1 MIFQGLKVIDCG
13 SFIAAPAAATI
24 LSDFGADVIKIEP
37 PGGDSLRSLSRMPG
51 HPKSDQNYPWLVSSR
66 NKRSLEMDLGK
77 PEARA
82 VLTRLVARSDIFIT
96 NFPSSVRKKLGVT
109 YHALS
114 ALNPNLI
121 YASFT
126 GYGDHGAEASKPG
139 FDVTAYWARSGLMDT
154 VRASAEDV
162 PVRPANGMGDYP
174 SGVTLFA
181 AIAMALY
188 RRTQTGRGCEVSSSL
203 IANGIWAGSY
213 VAQAALCGAEFFD
226 RAPRARALNALTNYY
241 RCADGKWLILTILN
255 EDKQWADFCA
265 ALEVG
270 DLAADPRFATRPD
283 RQKRS
288 QELTAILDE
297 AFARKERAYWRQRLN
312 ERGIVFDVV
321 TVPEDIPDDP
331 QLRANAIVIPFAD
344 SDQVTITSP
353 LEMTG
358 IDKVQ
363 PRMPPGVGQ
372 HTDEV
377 LREIGLDEA
386 AIAQL
391 RASGAVGK
399 GV

>member
-24 LSDFGADVIKIEP
+24 MSDFGAEVIKIEP
-37 PGGDSLRSLSRMPG
+37 PGGDTLRSLSKMPG

-66 NKRSLEMDLGK
+66 NKRSLELDLGK

-82 VLTRLVARSDIFIT
+82 ILMRLVAQSDVFIT
-96 NFPSSVRKKLGVT
+96 NYPASVRKKLGVT
-109 YHALS
+109 GEALS
-114 ALNPNLI
+114 AINPALI

-154 VRASAEDV
+154 IRASSRDV

-181 AIAMALY
+181 AITMALY
-188 RRTQTGRGCEVSSSL
+188 RRTQTGKGGEVSSSL
-203 IANGIWAGSY
+203 IANGLWAGSY

-226 RAPRARALNALTNYY
+226 RAPRAEALNALTNYY
-241 RCADGKWLILTILN
+241 RSRDGKWLILTILN
-255 EDKQWADFCA
+255 EDKQWPDFCW
-265 ALEVG
+265 ALEV
-270 DLAADPRFATRPD
+270 DELAADPRFATRAD
-283 RQKRS
+283 RLKRS

-297 AFARKERAYWRQRLN
+297 AFARKERAHWRQRLN

-331 QLRANAIVIPFAD
+331 QFKANNVIVPFAD

-353 LEMTG
+353 LEVAG
-358 IDKVQ
+358 VDKVP
-363 PRMPPGVGQ
+363 PRMPPRVGQ

-377 LREIGLDEA
+377 LREIGFDEA
-386 AIAQL
+386 GIAQL
-391 RASGAVGK
+391 RASGAIGQ
-399 GV
+399 GA